1 MIIVMKPEN
10 SKEATQK
17 VADKIK
23 DMGLKPVCMEGTERT
38 VIAVIGDER
47 LLEKLHL
54 DGDPAIESV
63 SPVLTPYKTVSREA
77 HKADSIIDV
86 GGVKIGGGFFGVI
99 AGPCSV
105 ESRESFLET
114 ADAVKKYGANFLRG
128 GAYKPRTSPYSFQ
141 GLGEEGLII
150 LEEAYQKTGMPAIS
164 EVVEAVDV
172 PVMEKHI
179 NAFQVGAR
187 NMQNF
192 RLLQALGRAKKPVIL
207 KRGMAATLEEL
218 LLAAEYIV
226 SEGNPSVIL
235 CERGIRTYETATRNT
250 LDLNAVPYL
259 KQHSHLPV
267 IVDPSH
273 GTGVRELVIPMS
285 KAAIAAGADG
295 IMVEV
300 HHNPAEAMSD
310 GAQSLFPHEF
320 ERLMTEIKGYL
331 ELEGKT
337 LA

>member
-10 SKEATQK
+10 SKEATEK
-17 VADKIK
+17 VASRIK
-23 DMGLKPVCMEGTERT
+23 SMGLKPVCMEGTHRT

-54 DGDPAIESV
+54 DSDPAIESI

-77 HKADSIIDV
+77 HTEDSVVDIA
-86 GGVKIGGGFFGVI
+86 GVKIGGGHFAVI

-105 ESRESFLET
+105 ESHDSFLET
-114 ADAVKKYGANFLRG
+114 AADVKKYGANFLRG

-141 GLGEEGLII
+141 GMGEEGLVI
-150 LEEAYQKTGMPAIS
+150 LEEAYRSTGLPTIS
-164 EVVEAVDV
+164 EVVEAADV
-172 PVMEKHI
+172 PVMEKYI

-192 RLLQALGRAKKPVIL
+192 RLLQALGKSNKPVIL
-207 KRGMAATLEEL
+207 KRGMSATLEEL

-226 SEGNPSVIL
+226 SEGNPAVVL
-235 CERGIRTYETATRNT
+235 CERGIRTFETATRNT
-250 LDLNAVPYL
+250 LDMNAVPYL

-273 GTGVRELVIPMS
+273 ATGIRELVIPMS
-285 KAAIAAGADG
+285 KAAIACGADG

-300 HHNPAEAMSD
+300 HHNPAEALSD
-310 GAQSLFPHEF
+310 GAQSLFPKEF
-320 ERLMTEIKGYL
+320 EDLMNQIKGYL

-337 LA
+337 LD

>member
-1 MIIVMKPEN
+1 MIIVIKPEN
-10 SKEATQK
+10 SKESA
-17 VADKIK
+17 VNISARIK
-23 DMGLKPVCMEGTERT
+23 AMGLKPVCMEGTERT

-47 LLEKLHL
+47 LMEKLHL
-54 DGDPAIESV
+54 EGDPAIESI

-77 HKADSIIDV
+77 HKGDSVIDIED
-86 GGVKIGGGFFGVI
+86 VKIGGGFFGVI

-105 ESRESFLET
+105 ESRERFLET
-114 ADAVKKYGANFLRG
+114 ANIVKKHGANFLRG

-150 LEEAYQKTGMPAIS
+150 LEEAYRQTGLPTIS
-164 EVVEAVDV
+164 EVIEAVDV
-172 PVMEKHI
+172 PIMEKYI

-192 RLLQALGRAKKPVIL
+192 RLLTALGKSSKPVIL
-207 KRGMAATLEEL
+207 KRGMSATLEEL

-295 IMVEV
+295 IMIEV
-300 HHNPAEAMSD
+300 HQNPAEALSD

-320 ERLMTEIKGYL
+320 EKLMKEIAGYL
-331 ELEGKT
+331 KLEGKK
-337 LA
+337 LG